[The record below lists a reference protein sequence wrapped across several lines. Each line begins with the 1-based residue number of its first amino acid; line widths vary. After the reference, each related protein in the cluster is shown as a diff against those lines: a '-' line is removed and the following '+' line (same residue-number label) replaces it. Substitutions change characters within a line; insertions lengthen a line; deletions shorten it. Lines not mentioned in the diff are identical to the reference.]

1 MKYLLYNP
9 LSNNNRGKERVNALL
24 IEFVDVKLI
33 DVTAVTKDELRN
45 LCAGLDLLNDA
56 IYLVGGDGTLQ
67 RFANTVYGLELPP
80 VTFYGSGT
88 GNDFLRDIKGKQR
101 KNGAVVNQYIKNLP
115 LLTIGD
121 TSLRFVNG
129 IGYGIDG
136 MVCELADKI
145 KAKSKRKISYSLLA
159 LKCCLYAYKKR
170 DAKITVDGVTKE
182 YKNVWICPTM
192 KGRYFGG
199 GMKVAPKQDRQNG
212 ENTVSLVVGHT
223 KSRLK
228 LLSLLPT
235 LKLGGLKES
244 RVVDVYN
251 AKSIKVEFSTPCAL
265 QVDGET
271 YLNVSSY
278 EVKV

>member
-9 LSNNNRGKERVNALL
+9 LSNSNRGKEKVEALL
-24 IEFVDVKLI
+24 KEIGNAKLVDV
-33 DVTAVTKDELRN
+33 TKTTKEDLRN
-45 LCAGLDLLNDA
+45 LCAGLDVLTDA

-67 RFANTVYGLELPP
+67 RFANIVYGLELPP

-101 KNGAVVNQYIKNLP
+101 KAGAVVNQYIKNLP

-129 IGYGIDG
+129 IGFGLDG
-136 MVCELADKI
+136 TVCELADQI
-145 KAKSKRKISYSLLA
+145 KAKSNRKISYSLLA
-159 LKCCLYAYKKR
+159 LKCCLYAYQKR

-199 GMKVAPKQDRQNG
+199 GMMVAPKQDRQNDQ
-212 ENTVSLVVGHT
+212 NTVSLVVGYT

-228 LLSLLPT
+228 LLSVLPT
-235 LKLGGLKES
+235 LKMGGLKES

-271 YLNVSSY
+271 YLNVKGY
-278 EVKV
+278 QVEV